1 MTELNVTA
9 LINRFADNG
18 DIDPM
23 DLSGSVMEHGQ
34 DAGKITWNNC
44 LELATDS
51 ANTDSD
57 LNLLE
62 IEIVKNAQSVRD
74 HFAEYGAW
82 SEDEINSWSDQELIA
97 ITLQEIASAY
107 RELESNDFV
116 NDDRVSGRLYQCDI
130 EDHDQYGQWFLYLG
144 M

>member
-9 LINRFADNG
+9 LINRFSDNG
-18 DIDPM
+18 DLDPM
-23 DLSGSVMEHGQ
+23 DLSGSVMEHGRN
-34 DAGKITWNNC
+34 AGRITWGNC

-51 ANTDSD
+51 ANIDSD

-62 IEIVKNAQSVRD
+62 IEIIKHAQSIRD

-82 SEDEINSWSDQELIA
+82 SEDEINSWSDTELVA
-97 ITLQEIASAY
+97 ITLQEIAASY